1 MKKAVEMR
9 LSPVTMAFVFTLATG
24 ARVAGGLPNQN
35 VQLITCMDALD
46 AHQSWVSVQR
56 IIKLIKRVCGGKYR
70 ANNYCDAA

>member
-1 MKKAVEMR
+1 MKEAVGKR
-9 LSPVTMAFVFTLATG
+9 LSTVTMGFLFTLATG

-56 IIKLIKRVCGGKYR
+56 IIS